1 MSRLFKYGD
10 QAWEDPGPEFSNDDV
25 KKQLTAYFPE
35 LANADVKEA
44 ALPDGRTEVSFVK
57 RAGTKGSGDVT
68 PDGISPSWIAARL
81 ANVKPANLEGPT
93 LLGRLQE
100 LERAGRL
107 EASALVEMQPVLER
121 SMAELDAH
129 VVESKKVLS
138 RCSQLT
144 ATPSLSTPA
153 GF

>member
-1 MSRLFKYGD
+1 MTRLFKYGD

-57 RAGTKGSGDVT
+57 RAGTKGSD
-68 PDGISPSWIAARL
+68 DISPSWIAARL
-81 ANVKPANLEGPT
+81 ADVKPANLEGPT
-93 LLGRLQE
+93 LLGRLQD

-144 ATPSLSTPA
+144 ATPSSSTPA